1 MSTQKRRSILP
12 AVVVASFLALAGGFA
27 TARVAVA
34 ADEPPVP
41 VRPKVPGTLRLHLR
55 ERKSGPDQ
63 KEAQVVERTV
73 DWDVAKT
80 AIIICDMWDDIYC
93 KAAARRIG
101 IMAPRM
107 NAVLSAARD
116 HGVMVIHA
124 PSGTMDLY
132 EGTPFRRRMREAPK
146 TEPPV
151 PIKAS
156 FERDAEREPELPID
170 VSKSACDDPVVGPV
184 VRRYTREHPALDI
197 TGYDG
202 VSDDGGEIYNFCA
215 ANGITNI
222 VLMGVH
228 ANMCVLG
235 RSFGVRQ
242 LTREGFNVV
251 VARDLT
257 DAMYDPRQPPYVSHA
272 RGTEMV
278 IEHIERYWCPTIVG
292 EKDLI
297 SVVPGSAG
305 PKE

>member
-1 MSTQKRRSILP
+1 MLPAGAARSATLVHRSGKNISAMSTQKRRSILP

-41 VRPKVPGTLRLHLR
+41 VRPKVPGTLRRHLR

-151 PIKAS
+151 PSRRRSSATPSAS
-156 FERDAEREPELPID
+156 RN
-170 VSKSACDDPVVGPV
+170 C
-184 VRRYTREHPALDI
+184 
-197 TGYDG
+197 
-202 VSDDGGEIYNFCA
+202 
-215 ANGITNI
+215 
-222 VLMGVH
+222 
-228 ANMCVLG
+228 
-235 RSFGVRQ
+235 RS
-242 LTREGFNVV
+242 T
-251 VARDLT
+251 
-257 DAMYDPRQPPYVSHA
+257 
-272 RGTEMV
+272 
-278 IEHIERYWCPTIVG
+278 
-292 EKDLI
+292 
-297 SVVPGSAG
+297 
-305 PKE
+305 